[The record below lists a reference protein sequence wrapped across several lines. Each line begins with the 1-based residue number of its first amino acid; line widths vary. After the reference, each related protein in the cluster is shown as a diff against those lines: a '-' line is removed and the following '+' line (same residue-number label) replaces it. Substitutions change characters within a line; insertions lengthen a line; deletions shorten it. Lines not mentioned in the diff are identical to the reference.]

1 MFAKNITSSR
11 VIERMFFYQKASGN
25 SPNAVRMAFKGSSVK
40 RVAHA

>member
-25 SPNAVRMAFKGSSVK
+25 SHNAVRMAFKDSSVK
-40 RVAHA
+40 RVPHA

>member
-25 SPNAVRMAFKGSSVK
+25 SPNAVWMAFKGSSAK